1 MSMSDLELLQ
11 LVETV
16 KEKQRG
22 PAGPAGVG
30 IERIEQ
36 FDATGFTLRLTDG
49 SFKRIDLPTPKDG
62 SVGPVGPAG
71 PVGESGS
78 TGRPGRDGVQG
89 PAGRDGTDGLPGSFV
104 ETAVVNSDGHLLL
117 GISDGAI
124 IDVGRVVGPAG
135 ATGPVG
141 ATGLAGESG
150 KDGAAVLSGPRAPQA
165 DDGVEGDHW
174 IDISSAEFSFFKKDG
189 EGWTKLAN
197 LRQPARDPRVGP
209 VAGGGGAGGGGKG
222 EPQNTRTL
230 PLINGGSSIR
240 KKAQARG
247 LPPVPGELK
256 SQEDA
261 NLYFLECIQNG
272 DVIVSDTVPRPP
284 YQQGQLWFSTNP
296 DELTLYI
303 YDGAVWV
310 PAAPPVSLEGIENSI
325 ASVDAE
331 LMKVNA
337 NIAMNKRDI
346 DEAILDVR
354 EDQERQDEKI
364 TEVEDDQQRQDEKIA
379 ELEGEVDD
387 LKPTIER
394 GEWAYNAAPEN
405 ANSPAPGEYHA
416 YVIVSDD
423 YCKQKLGECLLNAGG
438 DLEEGSKCNREN
450 EKCLEKVDT
459 IDTDVPWHDVTW
471 LVVHRND
478 IEGRQ
483 HSFGDVVPGLYIE
496 VINADGTGHGL
507 YIIEAKSLTGVK
519 CGFNVKLVHSTGHPN
534 GKAVIKIF
542 KMAEAANPA
551 DFVKKDGDEMT
562 GALKV
567 TGYSEDNN
575 PLLKVAP
582 TSTKGSNSDI
592 FKVYSADGNSKF
604 WITNEGDVSV
614 RSEWFP
620 KYDRHLTTKKYVDTN
635 FVNKAG
641 ATMTGRL
648 NVEVGKS
655 TALYLKSGLTNTSS
669 IFYVR
674 NATDK
679 TQFRVTGTGQVQAGD
694 SSDTAFMAAQGNDVV
709 TKKYLDETLA
719 AVGVSPYGVPYKY
732 VDPSTRAQDLKPGEF
747 FISNSS
753 DPKHCIYASQ
763 YAMSD
768 NQNPLISDRYAARG
782 VNICLKVYDSN
793 GTMKHQVQCSD
804 IGTGNGSNNY
814 VKWTKSYNFT
824 EPDDLKVGEIYYLSD
839 GFLLPY

>member
-1 MSMSDLELLQ
+1 MVASGIATSIVSAAVLEGNLILG
-11 LVETV
+11 LSNGSIIDCGTV
-16 KEKQRG
+16 QGPRG
-22 PAGPAGVG
+22 LTGDQGPMG
-30 IERIEQ
+30 
-36 FDATGFTLRLTDG
+36 ATGKPGLDGNTIHTVEGAPSYDLGRDGDFAINTVAWEIYSKSSGQWGTGTPLRGNKRNGKGDTGLENVMGGPEGGDSGGGGRLYNTGNLPLAGTGRDGIPKTKAGRITAPGGNIIPEGNNLTYQSNLNAWVYSSLSALDDSLPVSVG
-49 SFKRIDLPTPKDG
+49 DVLPDNGEYEGDLFLKDG
-62 SVGPVGPAG
+62 LLYIYTKGEWISVG
-71 PVGESGS
+71 GESG
-78 TGRPGRDGVQG
+78 
-89 PAGRDGTDGLPGSFV
+89 
-104 ETAVVNSDGHLLL
+104 
-117 GISDGAI
+117 
-124 IDVGRVVGPAG
+124 
-135 ATGPVG
+135 
-141 ATGLAGESG
+141 
-150 KDGAAVLSGPRAPQA
+150 
-165 DDGVEGDHW
+165 
-174 IDISSAEFSFFKKDG
+174 
-189 EGWTKLAN
+189 
-197 LRQPARDPRVGP
+197 
-209 VAGGGGAGGGGKG
+209 
-222 EPQNTRTL
+222 
-230 PLINGGSSIR
+230 
-240 KKAQARG
+240 
-247 LPPVPGELK
+247 PPVYVGEDEPPGTPQTGELW
-256 SQEDA
+256 
-261 NLYFLECIQNG
+261 YC
-272 DVIVSDTVPRPP
+272 T
-284 YQQGQLWFSTNP
+284 
-296 DELTLYI
+296 DEEHLTLYI

-346 DEAILDVR
+346 DEAILDIR

-364 TEVEDDQQRQDEKIA
+364 TEVDEDQQRQDEKIA

-416 YVIVSDD
+416 YVVVSDD

-438 DLEEGSKCNREN
+438 DLEAGSNCNREN

-507 YIIEAKSLTGVK
+507 YMIEAKSLTGVK

-567 TGYSEDNN
+567 TGYSEDDN